1 MGAEKK
7 GSETMS
13 TMYGRR
19 FEAALVYAAQLHS
32 GHFRKATKVPYVTH
46 LLAVAGLVG
55 ESGGNEDEVIA
66 ALLHDAVEDQGGEP
80 TLTKIR
86 ELFGETVAEIVAG
99 CSDTDQIPKPPWQE
113 RKEAYIAHLASAS
126 PSILLVSCADK
137 LHNAR
142 AILSDL
148 REVGDSIW
156 DRFNATKQ
164 QTLWYYRSL
173 VTEFQRRAVARRL
186 LDELC
191 QVVDAL
197 GCESHSDPFSP

>member
-1 MGAEKK
+1 
-7 GSETMS
+7 MS
-13 TMYGRR
+13 TRYGRG

-32 GHFRKATKVPYVTH
+32 GHFRKATEVPYVTH

-55 ESGGNEDEVIA
+55 EAGGNEDEVIA

-80 TLTKIR
+80 TLAKIR
-86 ELFGETVAEIVAG
+86 ELFGEAVADIVSG

-126 PSILLVSCADK
+126 PSVLLVSCADK

-148 REVGDSIW
+148 REIGESIW
-156 DRFNATKQ
+156 DRFNATKE

-173 VTEFQRRAVARRL
+173 VTEFERRSVARRL
-186 LDELC
+186 LDELI

-197 GCESHSDPFSP
+197 GREIEDGPRSSPIP